1 MKCKVLIV
9 LIILICIIAF
19 SFSFYIIF
27 NDFQEKEQSNK
38 DTENLIKETIIVN
51 EKTEEKNIDWD
62 KLKEINKDI
71 IAWIE
76 IPDTIINYPILKDNN
91 LYYLK
96 HSYNKKYNSNG
107 SIFTTNK
114 NPFEEFE
121 TLLYGH
127 NMKNGS
133 MFSTLDKY
141 MDENFLYTHQKFKIY
156 TPNENYEAT
165 IFSVYSIGVNTES
178 NNIKELNFE
187 ERIDYYKKASKIT
200 IKADEKITQ
209 ILCNDIMGKIKTK
222 DYENI
227 KSIFSN
233 DMIKNVTNLDEG
245 INKLIDISNEN
256 ILDFKVQENGTETHW
271 NSGKHRKT
279 YRFSIDINT
288 DNKVYSISFE
298 YDYEN
303 PFNTKTLGVNRMVIL
318 DEERNILVLVD
329 NENINK
335 GY

>member
-9 LIILICIIAF
+9 LLILICIIAF
-19 SFSFYIIF
+19 CFYIFIIF
-27 NDFQEKEQSNK
+27 NDFQEKEESNK

-51 EKTEEKNIDWD
+51 EETEEKNIDWN

-133 MFSTLDKY
+133 MFSILDKY
-141 MDENFLYTHQKFKIY
+141 MDEDFLYTHQKFKIY

-178 NNIKELNFE
+178 NNIKKLNFD
-187 ERIDYYKKASKIT
+187 ERIDYYKKASKLTTKSDKEIT
-200 IKADEKITQ
+200 KIVKLSTCSY
-209 ILCNDIMGKIKTK
+209 LNAKTSPT
-222 DYENI
+222 DQRYYIIAYLE
-227 KSIFSN
+227 SI
-233 DMIKNVTNLDEG
+233 
-245 INKLIDISNEN
+245 
-256 ILDFKVQENGTETHW
+256 
-271 NSGKHRKT
+271 
-279 YRFSIDINT
+279 
-288 DNKVYSISFE
+288 
-298 YDYEN
+298 
-303 PFNTKTLGVNRMVIL
+303 
-318 DEERNILVLVD
+318 
-329 NENINK
+329 
-335 GY
+335 

>member
-9 LIILICIIAF
+9 LLILICIIAF

-27 NDFQEKEQSNK
+27 NDFQEKEESNK

-51 EKTEEKNIDWD
+51 EETEEKNIDWN

-133 MFSTLDKY
+133 MFSILDKY
-141 MDENFLYTHQKFKIY
+141 MDEDFLYTHQKFKIY

-165 IFSVYSIGVNTES
+165 IFSAYSIGLNTES
-178 NNIKELNFE
+178 NNIKQLNFD
-187 ERIDYYKKASKIT
+187 ERIDYYTKASKIT
-200 IKADEKITQ
+200 IKTDEKIT
-209 ILCNDIMGKIKTK
+209 KIVKLSTCSYLNAKTSPT
-222 DYENI
+222 DQRYYI
-227 KSIFSN
+227 IAY
-233 DMIKNVTNLDEG
+233 LD
-245 INKLIDISNEN
+245 
-256 ILDFKVQENGTETHW
+256 
-271 NSGKHRKT
+271 
-279 YRFSIDINT
+279 
-288 DNKVYSISFE
+288 
-298 YDYEN
+298 
-303 PFNTKTLGVNRMVIL
+303 VI
-318 DEERNILVLVD
+318 
-329 NENINK
+329 
-335 GY
+335 

>member
-256 ILDFKVQENGTETHW
+256 ISDFKVQENGTETHW
-271 NSGKHRKT
+271 DSGKHRKT

-288 DNKVYSISFE
+288 DNKVYSIGFE

>member
-9 LIILICIIAF
+9 LLILICIIAF
-19 SFSFYIIF
+19 CFYIFIIF
-27 NDFQEKEQSNK
+27 NDFQEKEESNK

-51 EKTEEKNIDWD
+51 EETEEKNIDWN

-133 MFSTLDKY
+133 MFSILDKY
-141 MDENFLYTHQKFKIY
+141 MDEDFLYTHQKFKIY

-178 NNIKELNFE
+178 NNIKKLNFD

-200 IKADEKITQ
+200 IK
-209 ILCNDIMGKIKTK
+209 
-222 DYENI
+222 
-227 KSIFSN
+227 
-233 DMIKNVTNLDEG
+233 
-245 INKLIDISNEN
+245 
-256 ILDFKVQENGTETHW
+256 
-271 NSGKHRKT
+271 SGKEITKIVKLSTCSYLNAKT
-279 YRFSIDINT
+279 SPTDQRYYIIAYLESI
-288 DNKVYSISFE
+288 
-298 YDYEN
+298 
-303 PFNTKTLGVNRMVIL
+303 
-318 DEERNILVLVD
+318 
-329 NENINK
+329 
-335 GY
+335 